1 MSNDQKRT
9 ITSRASSISR
19 AVDQIGDKWCLF
31 ILEEVF
37 WGVNTFNELQSAT
50 GASRGVLNDRLK
62 WLQSIECLRKEAP
75 SNSPKRPV
83 YHLTKKSIDLYDSG
97 LMAIGWERKYFSMPE
112 LDQVELIHNR
122 CGKSFWPVINC
133 TACDGDIDFSEV
145 FYRQGPGANKD
156 TRQIKTR
163 RKSSVPML
171 EANTARPAYRNLIN
185 LVGDRW
191 TANVIA
197 LSFHRITRFD
207 EFHKELPIATNI
219 LADRLKVLVNQGI
232 FLKRPYRK
240 APIRYEYKLTDKGK
254 DLYPYFLT
262 LLQWGNKWCGTG
274 AADPMILSHG
284 PCGRDLVGEVRCD
297 QCDEKLVATDVHF
310 KTGSENLL

>member
-97 LMAIGWERKYFSMPE
+97 
-112 LDQVELIHNR
+112 
-122 CGKSFWPVINC
+122 
-133 TACDGDIDFSEV
+133 
-145 FYRQGPGANKD
+145 
-156 TRQIKTR
+156 
-163 RKSSVPML
+163 
-171 EANTARPAYRNLIN
+171 
-185 LVGDRW
+185 
-191 TANVIA
+191 
-197 LSFHRITRFD
+197 
-207 EFHKELPIATNI
+207 
-219 LADRLKVLVNQGI
+219 
-232 FLKRPYRK
+232 
-240 APIRYEYKLTDKGK
+240 
-254 DLYPYFLT
+254 
-262 LLQWGNKWCGTG
+262 
-274 AADPMILSHG
+274 
-284 PCGRDLVGEVRCD
+284 
-297 QCDEKLVATDVHF
+297 
-310 KTGSENLL
+310 